1 MSADD
6 FLHTTLPV
14 LGKRVHRLGLAC
26 SYGIDNAGVHTA
38 LHDRGLGFVFWTP
51 RQKGEAALKAALKR
65 NREGVVLMTGPT
77 TAHWSGNLTRY
88 VDKALKRLETD
99 HLDVLMTFWVGV
111 TSTLNEAR
119 FEEMVRLRESGKVR
133 AIGCSIHDRVRAGQL
148 AARSPLDLLMVRYNA
163 AHPGAEQDIFPHLS
177 EDRPRVVLAYTATRW
192 RKLLKRPRGWTGP
205 VMSAADCY
213 RFCLSNRHVHAVL
226 GGPKSLSQLDEN
238 LDGLAKG
245 ALTQEETT
253 WMREFGRVVHG

>member
-133 AIGCSIHDRVRAGQL
+133 
-148 AARSPLDLLMVRYNA
+148 
-163 AHPGAEQDIFPHLS
+163 EQDIFPHLS

-226 GGPKSLSQLDEN
+226 GGPKSLPQLDEN

-245 ALTQEETT
+245 ALTQEETI